1 MDPSRKR
8 KLRLVVALTA
18 ALLLATALIYTSF
31 SASTEASKPSE
42 IQPGKSYD
50 VTGKVVKGSIQHKGD
65 APALPHSR
73 PRWHGVGARHLH
85 GSRAGSRSET
95 GREVIVSGELKNGM
109 FVAERDSLVTKC
121 PSKFTKD
128 ESRADVAGVGSAC
141 LAVALLTALYAVVS
155 SVYGARSGRREW
167 ITSGRRA
174 IYCVAALCVVAF
186 GLLESA
192 FLRSD
197 FSFALV
203 AEGSSTDT
211 PTFYKVTALWATQ
224 DGSLLLWATLLSLF
238 ASTVLFLT
246 RRSLR
251 DIAPYATA
259 VLGFIAAFFLL
270 LMVGWENPF
279 DTLAMPPA
287 EGAGLNPLLR
297 HPAMMIHPPMLYTGY
312 VGFSIPFA
320 FAIGALIARR
330 TGADW
335 IRATRRFALIAWT
348 FLGTGIMLG
357 ALWSYTEL
365 GWGGYWAWDP
375 VENASVMPWL
385 VGTAF
390 LHSIMVQEKRGM
402 LKIWNVSLICATFTL
417 ALMGTFLVRSGILE
431 SIHAFGASTI
441 GVQFLVFIGL
451 VIAGSAALIIARL
464 PDLRSEARL
473 DSLLSREAFFL
484 LNNLVLVGLCLVIFW
499 GTFFP
504 LISEAITG
512 TEASVG
518 PPWFNRLVVPLAL
531 VLVLLTAI
539 GPMLAWRRFSP
550 SSLRRILTVPL
561 AVVAITLALLLLLTD
576 AADSPPSLAMFCLVA
591 FVLAAVGQELWR
603 GTMARRTMSGESW
616 PRALARLT
624 GRNRR
629 RYGGFLVHAGIAV
642 LFLGVAASSAFIQQ
656 RDVRLSPGDSFK
668 VDGYD
673 VTYRRATAKLGGDSA
688 GTGAPISFGAVLDV
702 RKDGKHFV
710 LRPSRNYY
718 ASSDPSLG
726 TISRFFEGEATSEV
740 DVRWGLTR
748 DFWLAVRP
756 DIGSLDKPIR
766 EADAKFA
773 DSPGDVQ
780 ALIVAAL
787 AEKYRTDPPPAAFR
801 AIASPLVVW
810 IWIGGGIVIL
820 GALIA
825 AWPSPEARLRR
836 VRSLYSA
843 RVGQELSRA

>member
-1 MDPSRKR
+1 M
-8 KLRLVVALTA
+8 
-18 ALLLATALIYTSF
+18 
-31 SASTEASKPSE
+31 
-42 IQPGKSYD
+42 
-50 VTGKVVKGSIQHKGD
+50 
-65 APALPHSR
+65 
-73 PRWHGVGARHLH
+73 
-85 GSRAGSRSET
+85 
-95 GREVIVSGELKNGM
+95 
-109 FVAERDSLVTKC
+109 
-121 PSKFTKD
+121 
-128 ESRADVAGVGSAC
+128 ADIGSAC
-141 LAVALLTALYAVVS
+141 LSIALLTALYAVGAS
-155 SVYGARSGRREW
+155 IYGARTGRREW

-174 IYCVAALCVVAF
+174 IYCLAGLCVTAF
-186 GLLESA
+186 AILEAA

-238 ASTVLFLT
+238 STAALFLT

-251 DIAPYATA
+251 DIAPWATA
-259 VLGFIAAFFLL
+259 VLGVIGAFFLF

-279 DTLAMPPA
+279 GTLAAAPQ

-312 VGFSIPFA
+312 VGFSVPFA

-375 VENASVMPWL
+375 VENASLMPWL

-402 LKIWNVSLICATFTL
+402 LKVWNASLICATFAL
-417 ALMGTFLVRSGILE
+417 ALLGTFLVRSGILD

-441 GVQFLVFIGL
+441 GVQMLVFIACVIGL
-451 VIAGSAALIIARL
+451 SAALIVARL
-464 PDLRSEARL
+464 PDLRSEARI

-484 LNNLVLVGLCLVIFW
+484 LNNLVLLGLALVIMW

-504 LISEAITG
+504 LISEALTG

-518 PPWFNRLVVPLAL
+518 PPWFNRLTTPLAI
-531 VLVLLTAI
+531 VLVLLTGI
-539 GPMLAWRRFSP
+539 GPVLAWRRVTP
-550 SSLRRILTVPL
+550 SSLTRILRFPL
-561 AVVAITLALLLLLTD
+561 ALTLVVVVALLALTD
-576 AADSPPSLAMFCLVA
+576 ASESVPSLLMFCFVA
-591 FVLAAVGQELWR
+591 FVLGAVGQEFWR
-603 GTMARRTMSGESW
+603 GARARRVMTGESL

-642 LFLGVAASSAFIQQ
+642 LFLGVAASSAFMEQ
-656 RDVRLSPGDSFK
+656 RDVRLSPGDTTK
-668 VDGYD
+668 VGDYQ
-673 VTYRRATAKLGGDSA
+673 VTYLRPTAKLGGDSG
-688 GTGAPISFGAVLDV
+688 GTGAPISLGAVMRV
-702 RKDGKHFV
+702 RHGDETYT

-718 ASSDPSLG
+718 STTDPSKG
-726 TISRFFEGEATSEV
+726 PISRFFEGEATSEV
-740 DVRWGLTR
+740 DVRWGLRR

-756 DIGSLDKPIR
+756 DLVSLQEPIAR
-766 EADAKFA
+766 ADRKFA
-773 DSPGDVQ
+773 DSPGQVQ
-780 ALIVAAL
+780 AIVIQAL
-787 AEKYRTDPPPAAFR
+787 AELYREDPPPAAFR
-801 AIASPLVVW
+801 AIVSPLVTW
-810 IWIGGGIVIL
+810 IWIGGAIAVF
-820 GALIA
+820 GALLA

-836 VRSLYSA
+836 VRSLYAA
-843 RVGQELSRA
+843 RLGRELSRA

>member
-1 MDPSRKR
+1 M
-8 KLRLVVALTA
+8 
-18 ALLLATALIYTSF
+18 
-31 SASTEASKPSE
+31 
-42 IQPGKSYD
+42 
-50 VTGKVVKGSIQHKGD
+50 
-65 APALPHSR
+65 
-73 PRWHGVGARHLH
+73 
-85 GSRAGSRSET
+85 
-95 GREVIVSGELKNGM
+95 
-109 FVAERDSLVTKC
+109 
-121 PSKFTKD
+121 
-128 ESRADVAGVGSAC
+128 AGVGSAC
-141 LAVALLTALYAVVS
+141 LAVALLTALYAVGAS
-155 SVYGARSGRREW
+155 IYGARSGRPEW
-167 ITSGRRA
+167 LTSGRRA
-174 IYCVAALCVVAF
+174 IYCVAALCVGAF
-186 GLLESA
+186 AILEAA

-197 FSFALV
+197 FSYALV

-211 PTFYKVTALWATQ
+211 PTFYKVTAVWATQ

-238 ASTVLFLT
+238 ASAVLFVT

-259 VLGFIAAFFLL
+259 VLGTVAAFFLL

-279 DTLAMPPA
+279 DTLAVPPP

-297 HPAMMIHPPMLYTGY
+297 HPAMMIHPPILYTGY
-312 VGFSIPFA
+312 VGFSVPFA
-320 FAIGALIARR
+320 FAIGALVARR

-335 IRATRRFALIAWT
+335 IRATRRFALIAWM

-375 VENASVMPWL
+375 VENASLMPWL

-402 LKIWNVSLICATFTL
+402 LKVWNVSLICATFTL
-417 ALMGTFLVRSGILE
+417 ALLGTFLVRSGILE

-451 VIAGSAALIIARL
+451 VIALSAGLIISRL
-464 PDLRSEARL
+464 PLLRSEARL

-484 LNNLVLVGLCLVIFW
+484 LNNLVLVGLCLVIMW

-518 PPWFNRLVVPLAL
+518 PPWFNKIVTPLAL
-531 VLVLLTAI
+531 VLVLLTGV
-539 GPMLAWRRFSP
+539 GPVLAWRRVTP
-550 SSLRRILTVPL
+550 AALWRVLLVP
-561 AVVAITLALLLLLTD
+561 VAAALLALVGLLALTD
-576 AADSPPSLAMFCLVA
+576 ASDSPASLAMFCLVA
-591 FVLAAVGQELWR
+591 FVITVVGQELWR
-603 GTMARRTMSGESW
+603 GTRARRTMTGESL
-616 PRALARLT
+616 PRALRRLT

-629 RYGGFLVHAGIAV
+629 RYGGYLVHAGIAV
-642 LFLGVAASSAFIQQ
+642 LFLGVAASSAFLDQ
-656 RDVRLSPGDSFK
+656 RDVRISPGESFE
-668 VDGYD
+668 VNGYE
-673 VTYRRATAKLGGDSA
+673 VTYREATAKLGGDSS

-702 RKDGKHFV
+702 RKDGEHFV
-710 LRPSRNYY
+710 MRPLRNYY
-718 ASSDPSLG
+718 ASGDPSLG

-748 DFWLAVRP
+748 DFWMAVRP
-756 DIGSLDKPIR
+756 DIGSLDAQIR
-766 EADAKFA
+766 EADEKFA
-773 DSPGDVQ
+773 DSAGDVQ

-787 AEKYRTDPPPAAFR
+787 AERYRGNPPPAAFR

-810 IWIGGGIVIL
+810 IWIGGAIAVL

-843 RVGQELSRA
+843 RVGRELSRA

>member
-1 MDPSRKR
+1 
-8 KLRLVVALTA
+8 
-18 ALLLATALIYTSF
+18 
-31 SASTEASKPSE
+31 
-42 IQPGKSYD
+42 
-50 VTGKVVKGSIQHKGD
+50 
-65 APALPHSR
+65 
-73 PRWHGVGARHLH
+73 
-85 GSRAGSRSET
+85 
-95 GREVIVSGELKNGM
+95 
-109 FVAERDSLVTKC
+109 
-121 PSKFTKD
+121 
-128 ESRADVAGVGSAC
+128 
-141 LAVALLTALYAVVS
+141 
-155 SVYGARSGRREW
+155 
-167 ITSGRRA
+167 
-174 IYCVAALCVVAF
+174 
-186 GLLESA
+186 
-192 FLRSD
+192 
-197 FSFALV
+197 
-203 AEGSSTDT
+203 
-211 PTFYKVTALWATQ
+211 
-224 DGSLLLWATLLSLF
+224 
-238 ASTVLFLT
+238 
-246 RRSLR
+246 
-251 DIAPYATA
+251 
-259 VLGFIAAFFLL
+259 VLGCIAAFFLL

-279 DTLAMPPA
+279 DKLAMPPA

-335 IRATRRFALIAWT
+335 IRATRRFAL
-348 FLGTGIMLG
+348 GTGIMLG

-402 LKIWNVSLICATFTL
+402 LKIWNMSLICATFTL
-417 ALMGTFLVRSGILE
+417 ALMGTFLVRSGILD

-451 VIAGSAALIIARL
+451 VIAVSAGLIIARL
-464 PDLRSEARL
+464 PYLRSEARL

-484 LNNLVLVGLCLVIFW
+484 LNNLVLVGLCLVILW

-512 TEASVG
+512 TKASVG
-518 PPWFNRLVVPLAL
+518 PPWFDRLVTPLAL
-531 VLVLLTAI
+531 VLVLLTGI
-539 GPMLAWRRFSP
+539 GPVLAWRRVTP
-550 SSLRRILTVPL
+550 ASLRRILVVPL
-561 AVVAITLALLLLLTD
+561 TAIAVALVALLAFTD
-576 AADSPPSLAMFCLVA
+576 AADSPPSLVMFCLVA
-591 FVLAAVGQELWR
+591 FVLAVVGQELWR
-603 GTMARRTMSGESW
+603 GTMARRTMTGESW

-629 RYGGFLVHAGIAV
+629 RYGGYLVHAGIAV
-642 LFLGVAASSAFIQQ
+642 LFLGVAASSAFVDQ

-668 VDGYD
+668 VNGYD
-673 VTYRRATAKLGGDSA
+673 VTYREATAKLGGDSG

-718 ASSDPSLG
+718 SSTDPSLG

-740 DVRWGLTR
+740 DVRWGLTK

-756 DIGSLDKPIR
+756 DIGSLEGPIR

-773 DSPGDVQ
+773 DSSGDVQ

-787 AEKYRTDPPPAAFR
+787 AEKYRSDPPPAAFR

-810 IWIGGGIVIL
+810 IWIGGGIVVL
-820 GALIA
+820 GALVA